1 VTAPTSPLC
10 DPAGPAAAARRW
22 RVAVIVPARDEG
34 ATIESTLTAIRR
46 SVVAAEQSGRVTG
59 SVVVVVVAD
68 RCTDGTAALA
78 RSHLR
83 GYGAVIEVDH
93 GSAGSARAAGAGY
106 VLARIGGP
114 PDTAWIANTDADTE
128 VAEDWILRQLDHA
141 DAGIACV
148 TGIIDLA
155 AVHPSLRAAFAGSYM
170 AEVGTD
176 GHPHVHGANF
186 GIRADALALAG
197 NWTSACT
204 GEDHDL
210 WERIGRHGLPRRQD
224 PHLIVTTSAR
234 LTGRAPQG
242 LAADLLALSTR
253 CRTTIEGRSQ
263 DISGPGS
270 YTDVGIGAVAQG

>member
-1 VTAPTSPLC
+1 VTAPASPWC
-10 DPAGPAAAARRW
+10 DAAGPTVAARRW
-22 RVAVIVPARDEG
+22 RVAVIIPARDEA
-34 ATIESTLTAIRR
+34 ATIDSTLTAIRR
-46 SVVAAEQSGRVTG
+46 SVVAAERSGRVTG

-78 RSHLR
+78 RSHLS
-83 GYGAVIEVDH
+83 GSGAVVEVDH
-93 GSAGSARAAGAGY
+93 GSAGAARAAGTGY
-106 VLARIGGP
+106 VLARLGGP
-114 PDTAWIANTDADTE
+114 LHTAWIANTDADTE

-155 AVHPSLRAAFAGSYM
+155 AVHPSLRAAFAGGYM

-197 NWTSACT
+197 NWTSAST

-224 PHLIVTTSAR
+224 PRLVVTTSAR
-234 LTGRAPQG
+234 LSGRAPDG
-242 LAADLLALSTR
+242 FAADLLALSSR
-253 CRTTIEGRSQ
+253 CRTTIVDHQHETG
-263 DISGPGS
+263 GPGS
-270 YTDVGIGAVAQG
+270 CTDAGIGAVAQG